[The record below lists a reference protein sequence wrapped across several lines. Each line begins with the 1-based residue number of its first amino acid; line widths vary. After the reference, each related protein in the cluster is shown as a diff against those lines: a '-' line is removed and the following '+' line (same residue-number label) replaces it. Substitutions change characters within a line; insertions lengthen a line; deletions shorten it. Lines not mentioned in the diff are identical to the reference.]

1 MSLDGELEEAAL
13 WSPASS
19 EEGLRRATVLRSGGA
34 AVSRTDQAAATEP
47 PPVHD
52 VGRYV
57 YEPDPAVIRAHLVST
72 VVAEIDG
79 WLLDPHLA

>member
-1 MSLDGELEEAAL
+1 MVPGVERGGTAESNRVEIRRRGRVAHR
-13 WSPASS
+13 PGSS
-19 EEGLRRATVLRSGGA
+19 HG
-34 AVSRTDQAAATEP
+34 P

-52 VGRYV
+52 VGRFV